1 VQRKQQAGAAGLNT
15 KMNVLRYSA
24 SLRIGVIAAAI
35 VVGLVLAMKI
45 QQTGASLLEIVIAYS
60 AAGLYILDVLAVIR
74 TKVILDEQKVT
85 YVTMSGST
93 TFEWDEIEDVY
104 QTPHMLFLTPSMQR
118 KRMRFMKGEF
128 GLSLEPFDALHQE
141 VIRRLTPRLQK
152 KWSKERLPK
161 KFASSGIHF
170 GMVVAYSLP
179 IMLLGIFFILF
190 LTVMQGMLIATL
202 LFLLVSLLVVLPF
215 LLRDYRLSMRQLTI
229 EEEGLRETNGDE
241 LFMPWQAV
249 RMILVKEGYIGGGS
263 VLIEGEGPQTIKL
276 APTHRNIGQIL
287 YLIKQK
293 SQCSEV
299 YGHE

>member
-1 VQRKQQAGAAGLNT
+1 MQRKQQAGAAGLNT

-60 AAGLYILDVLAVIR
+60 AAGLYILGVLAVIR
-74 TKVILDEQKVT
+74 TKVILDEQKLT

-93 TFEWDEIEDVY
+93 TFEWDEIENVY

-118 KRMRFMKGEF
+118 KRMRFIKGEF

-215 LLRDYRLSMRQLTI
+215 LLRDYRLSY
-229 EEEGLRETNGDE
+229 ETTD
-241 LFMPWQAV
+241 
-249 RMILVKEGYIGGGS
+249 
-263 VLIEGEGPQTIKL
+263 
-276 APTHRNIGQIL
+276 H
-287 YLIKQK
+287 
-293 SQCSEV
+293 
-299 YGHE
+299 